1 MALYEYS
8 AIDVDSA
15 SVSGTLVADTVRQ
28 ARDTLRDRG
37 LMITTIDAMGEG
49 KIGRRKFGRRRGS
62 QVEVVDF
69 VRELATLLSAGI
81 PLLSGLHTLIEQHR
95 RPFKDIIQEIADQVA
110 AGVSLAD
117 AMGRHCGWFDE
128 FTTSIVAV
136 GENTGSLDSALRR
149 LADFKEKAHQLRSRV
164 TTALLYPGVVCTV
177 GLAVCIFL
185 MTYVVPNLLGTLT
198 QAGKELPV
206 ITKVVKAVS
215 DFTIGWWW
223 AMLAGIFAVV
233 AGFAAVG
240 RTEQGKRA
248 IHSMLL
254 RIPLVGD
261 LIRKENTSRMAV
273 VLASLLRSGLHFVE
287 AIRITRRTLRNRVFQ
302 DALVDYEKAVAEGKD
317 VAGALKQSGVFSP
330 MVVQMLAVGQQAGE
344 LENMLDQLAV
354 SYDQQISTAT
364 HRLTTVLEPLLIVL
378 LAVVVGFV
386 AFATILPILEA
397 GNVL

>member
-1 MALYEYS
+1 
-8 AIDVDSA
+8 
-15 SVSGTLVADTVRQ
+15 
-28 ARDTLRDRG
+28 
-37 LMITTIDAMGEG
+37 
-49 KIGRRKFGRRRGS
+49 
-62 QVEVVDF
+62 
-69 VRELATLLSAGI
+69 
-81 PLLSGLHTLIEQHR
+81 
-95 RPFKDIIQEIADQVA
+95 
-110 AGVSLAD
+110 
-117 AMGRHCGWFDE
+117 
-128 FTTSIVAV
+128 
-136 GENTGSLDSALRR
+136 
-149 LADFKEKAHQLRSRV
+149 
-164 TTALLYPGVVCTV
+164 
-177 GLAVCIFL
+177 
-185 MTYVVPNLLGTLT
+185 
-198 QAGKELPV
+198 
-206 ITKVVKAVS
+206 
-215 DFTIGWWW
+215 
-223 AMLAGIFAVV
+223 
-233 AGFAAVG
+233 VG